1 MKDLHL
7 LIWLTQLGLSTVA
20 PLTGCVLLAVWLHK
34 QFQWG
39 NWVIWVGAIL
49 GAILAIDGFRNS
61 LKLMNRQ
68 SKDKNDPPP
77 LAFNEHD

>member
-1 MKDLHL
+1 MKNLNL
-7 LIWLTQLGLSTVA
+7 LIWLTQLGLSTAA
-20 PLTGCVLLAVWLHK
+20 PLTGCVLLAVWLHR
-34 QFQWG
+34 QFHWG

-68 SKDKNDPPP
+68 PKGQNDPPP
-77 LAFNEHD
+77 LAFNDHD